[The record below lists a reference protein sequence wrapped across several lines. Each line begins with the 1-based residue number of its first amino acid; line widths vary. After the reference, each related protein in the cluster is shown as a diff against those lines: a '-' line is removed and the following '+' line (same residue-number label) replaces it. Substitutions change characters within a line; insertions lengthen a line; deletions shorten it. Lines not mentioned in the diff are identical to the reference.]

1 MLTCAAHLSPDS
13 AAEDEYEHNVR
24 PLDVQEPRSL
34 GAATEHA
41 SVTVHRYVLR
51 ILIEQIL

>member
-24 PLDVQEPRSL
+24 PLDVQEARSL

-51 ILIEQIL
+51 ILIERRL